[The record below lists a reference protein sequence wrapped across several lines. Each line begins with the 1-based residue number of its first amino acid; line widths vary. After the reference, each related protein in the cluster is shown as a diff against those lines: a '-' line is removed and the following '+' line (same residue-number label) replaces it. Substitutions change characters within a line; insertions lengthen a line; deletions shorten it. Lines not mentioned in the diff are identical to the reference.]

1 MLKRASILL
10 GLLTLAGCEDPVTLA
25 QVCKE
30 TPGFCAD
37 LNKDSHCKD
46 ERAEVILKRYSEYKE
61 PTDENKYQLLKKFET
76 YNQCITLAAKIEHIK
91 LKAKK
96 TSRIDGQLTSIKEM
110 TRLYQDTVNTNHPG
124 LLYYHWS
131 RNNNQG
137 ALSKLLAIENDPSVT
152 QSAEMQFFLASY
164 YIKFDDDKTID
175 LLYKTL
181 ELNEK
186 GNLPNPEVY
195 TSLISLFYKHDK
207 FKHAYIFSKVAQM
220 SGIENIDLFEIEQE
234 LLSTGKNLSGLDS
247 LAEQTYQQVLEGEF
261 VSPREF

>member
-1 MLKRASILL
+1 MLL
-10 GLLTLAGCEDPVTLA
+10 GLLTYTGCEEPVTIA
-25 QVCKE
+25 KVCKE

-46 ERAEVILKRYSEYKE
+46 ESAEVILKRYSEYKE
-61 PTDENKYQLLKKFET
+61 PTDENKYQLLKEFET

-110 TRLYQDTVNTNHPG
+110 TRLYQDTIDTNHPG

-137 ALSKLLAIENDPSVT
+137 ALNKLLAIEDDPSVT

-164 YIKFDDDKTID
+164 YIKFDDEKTDKTGD
-175 LLYKTL
+175 ATY
-181 ELNEK
+181 
-186 GNLPNPEVY
+186 VY
-195 TSLISLFYKHDK
+195 TDPDLDPDIANDIMFCIQDQPTGTPLD
-207 FKHAYIFSKVAQM
+207 V
-220 SGIENIDLFEIEQE
+220 IECL
-234 LLSTGKNLSGLDS
+234 
-247 LAEQTYQQVLEGEF
+247 
-261 VSPREF
+261 